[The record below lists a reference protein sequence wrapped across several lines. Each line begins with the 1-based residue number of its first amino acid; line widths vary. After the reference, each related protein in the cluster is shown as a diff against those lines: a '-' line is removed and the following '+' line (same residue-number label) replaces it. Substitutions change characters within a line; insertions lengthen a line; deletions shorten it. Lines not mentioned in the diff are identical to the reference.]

1 MIEGANIAAG
11 RTWFSAAELADLK
24 LPGLPTVKRKVN
36 ERASDERW
44 AFRVNTAGD
53 PLARPRAGRGGGL
66 EYHLDVLPASARL
79 ELVTRG
85 IIKIGRAACRERVC
99 QDV

>member
-44 AFRVNTAGD
+44 AFRVNTAGA

-66 EYHLDVLPASARL
+66 ESHLDVLTASARL
-79 ELVTRG
+79 ELTNQG
-85 IIKIGRAACRERVC
+85 LLLPAPYPPAPHTPYP
-99 QDV
+99 